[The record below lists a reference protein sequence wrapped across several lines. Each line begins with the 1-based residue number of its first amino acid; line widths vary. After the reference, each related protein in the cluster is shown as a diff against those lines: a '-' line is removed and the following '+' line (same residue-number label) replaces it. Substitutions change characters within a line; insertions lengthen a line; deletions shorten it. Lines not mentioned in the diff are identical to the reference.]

1 MNDLLRDYAR
11 WNNVE
16 RAAVAVAAALGAALL
31 LVVAL
36 IPSAFSTSNIARA
49 VGTSVSTSLR
59 RTNANGGSVAR
70 PDAQRARSRTVR
82 NS

>member
-31 LVVAL
+31 VVVFFLEA
-36 IPSAFSTSNIARA
+36 S
-49 VGTSVSTSLR
+49 
-59 RTNANGGSVAR
+59 
-70 PDAQRARSRTVR
+70 QM
-82 NS
+82 